1 MAFPTGKKL
10 PSLAPKLQTTKNRKE
25 CDIILLDEKVRCPI
39 RFAVW
44 ETNHN
49 HMNKGLILSGAL
61 AVGLALPSY
70 AQAPAQVKYANTIT
84 VEDLTKHLTHL
95 SSDEMRGRD
104 TGSEEGKIA
113 ANYLADFYKSL
124 GFAAPVNGSYLQTVP
139 LVSSV
144 YSKVTLQIGKTK
156 LIENQDF
163 VFTGDGDMKKA
174 AKSELVFLGLVTDE
188 NLAKVDVK
196 GKLVGLWAVGVRSN
210 DLVAKVMDAGAAGIV
225 IVSMEGQANFDRIAG
240 RYKSLA
246 GKGRIGFDQETKQ
259 RPVFMV
265 SSDKMAQLFGTP
277 VETLK
282 EAAKSSP
289 ETIAS
294 QKATYQVT
302 KTKNPVEA
310 YNVMGFLE
318 GTDKKD
324 EIIVISSH
332 YDHVGVS
339 SEGEVFNGADD
350 DGSGT
355 VSVMEIAEAF
365 ALAVKD
371 GIKPRRSILFLN
383 VTGEEKGLLGSEYY
397 SESPVLPLANTVT
410 NINIDMVGRIDY
422 EYDKEENK
430 DYVYVIGSEML
441 SSHLKKINEY
451 NNITYTNLV
460 LDYRYDAPD
469 DPNRFYYRS
478 DHYNFAKHNIPVIFF
493 FNGVHDD
500 YHQVTDTVDKI
511 EFPLMTKRA
520 QLIFHTTWDLANRE
534 QKPPVDGSNTRTDR

>member
-1 MAFPTGKKL
+1 
-10 PSLAPKLQTTKNRKE
+10 
-25 CDIILLDEKVRCPI
+25 
-39 RFAVW
+39 
-44 ETNHN
+44 
-49 HMNKGLILSGAL
+49 MNKGLILSGAL
-61 AVGLALPSY
+61 AVGVALPNF

-84 VEDLTKHLTHL
+84 VEDLTKRLTYL
-95 SSDEMRGRD
+95 ASDEMKGRD
-104 TGSEEGKIA
+104 TGSEEGKLA
-113 ANYLADFYKSL
+113 ANHLADFYKNL
-124 GFAAPVNGSYLQTVP
+124 GLTGPVNGSYLQAVP
-139 LVSSV
+139 LVSAV
-144 YSKVTLQIGKTK
+144 YNKVTLQVGKAK
-156 LIENQDF
+156 LVENQDF
-163 VFTGDGDMKKA
+163 VFVGDGDMAKA
-174 AKSELVFLGLVTDE
+174 AKTELVFLGLVTDE
-188 NLAKVDVK
+188 NLAKVDIK

-210 DLVAKVMDAGAAGIV
+210 DLVTKVMDAGAAGIV
-225 IVSMEGQANFDRIAG
+225 LVSMEGQANFDRIAN
-240 RYKSLA
+240 RYKSLE

-265 SSDKMAQLFGTP
+265 SSDKMGQLFGTP

-282 EAAKSSP
+282 EAAKSTP

-294 QKATYQVT
+294 QKTSYQVV
-302 KTKNPVEA
+302 KTKSPVEA
-310 YNVMGFLE
+310 YNVLGYLE

-324 EIIVISSH
+324 EVLVISSH

-365 ALAVKD
+365 ALAAKD
-371 GIKPRRSILFLN
+371 GMKPRRSILFLN

-397 SESPVLPLANTVT
+397 SENPVFPLANTVN

-422 EYDKEENK
+422 EYQKEANK

-441 SSHLKKINEY
+441 SSQLKKINEY
-451 NNITYTNLV
+451 NNITYTDLI

-511 EFPLMTKRA
+511 EFPLMNKRA
-520 QLIFHTTWDLANRE
+520 RLIFYTAWDLVNRE
-534 QKPPVDGSNTRTDR
+534 NRTPVDGTNTRTDR

>member
-1 MAFPTGKKL
+1 MK
-10 PSLAPKLQTTKNRKE
+10 
-25 CDIILLDEKVRCPI
+25 
-39 RFAVW
+39 
-44 ETNHN
+44 
-49 HMNKGLILSGAL
+49 KGLILSCAL
-61 AVGLALPSY
+61 AVGLASPAL
-70 AQAPAQVKYANTIT
+70 AQVPAQVKYANTIT
-84 VEDLTKHLTHL
+84 VEDLTKHLTYL
-95 SSDEMRGRD
+95 ASDEMKGRD

-113 ANYLADFYKSL
+113 ANYLADFYKNL
-124 GFAAPVNGSYLQTVP
+124 GLAAPVNGSYFQSVP
-139 LVSSV
+139 LVSNLF
-144 YSKVTLQIGKTK
+144 SKVTLQVGKTK
-156 LIENQDF
+156 LVENQDF
-163 VFTGDGDMKKA
+163 VFIGDGNMAKA
-174 AKSELVFLGLVTDE
+174 AKTDLIFLGLVTDE

-210 DLVAKVMDAGAAGIV
+210 DLISTVMDAGAAGVV
-225 IVSMEGQANFDRIAG
+225 IVTMEGQANFDRIAN
-240 RYKSLA
+240 RYKTLA
-246 GKGRIGFDQETKQ
+246 GKGRIGFDKATDQ

-265 SSDKMAQLFGTP
+265 SSDKMGQLFGTS

-282 EAAKSSP
+282 EAAKATP
-289 ETIAS
+289 ESVSA
-294 QKATYQVT
+294 QKVTYQVVKT
-302 KTKNPVEA
+302 KTPVDA
-310 YNVMGFLE
+310 VNVMGFLE
-318 GTDKKD
+318 GTDKK
-324 EIIVISSH
+324 EEVLVISSH

-339 SEGEVFNGADD
+339 SEGDAFNGADD

-365 ALAVKD
+365 ALAAKD

-397 SESPVLPLANTVT
+397 SENPVFPLANTVN

-422 EYDKEENK
+422 EYQKEENK

-460 LDYRYDAPD
+460 LDYRYDAAD

-511 EFPLMTKRA
+511 EFPLMNKRA
-520 QLIFHTTWDLANRE
+520 HLIFHTAWDLANRE
-534 QKPPVDGSNTRTDR
+534 NRTPVDGSNTRTDR